1 MERTL
6 PPKARA
12 KAGNEA
18 DRNAALLQPE
28 SGINRTKLK
37 MKQQSRRRF
46 IRSCFIAAG
55 LDFTVIRGG
64 CKKKE
69 TLPPQSGSRSLQ
81 SKEHLA
87 PELTATVDPT
97 SFEPGYLKLH
107 RSGEL
112 RRRGEELWKLMRP
125 CKLCHRTC
133 GVDRLDGKAG
143 FCQATSQLM
152 ISSFQR
158 HFGEEKPLVGKGGS
172 GTIFFT
178 HCGLRCVF
186 CINHE
191 ISLEG
196 QGIPTSIRDLVQMM
210 LILQKWGCHNI
221 NVVTPTHYSAH
232 IVLALDIAAAKG
244 LKLPLVYN
252 TCGWERLEILKK
264 LDGIVDIYLPDFKYA
279 SGDMAV
285 KYSTCAPSDIKYA
298 HSEVGKR
305 YSSTEA
311 YPELTKKALLEM
323 HRQVGVAKPASNGLM
338 YRGLMIR
345 HLVMPS
351 GVSGTREI
359 IRWIAR
365 NLPKDT
371 YLNIMSQYTP
381 MYKAHEYP
389 SIARRITCEEYSE
402 AIRAAMEAGLTNV
415 EIQGY
420 RVL

>member
-1 MERTL
+1 MEQTL
-6 PPKARA
+6 LPKARIE
-12 KAGNEA
+12 AGNEA
-18 DRNAALLQPE
+18 DRTTALLQPM
-28 SGINRTKLK
+28 SRINRTKLK
-37 MKQQSRRRF
+37 MRQKSRRWF
-46 IRSCFIAAG
+46 IGSCFAAAG
-55 LDFTVIRGG
+55 FGFTVIRGG

-69 TLPPQSGSRSLQ
+69 TSLPQSGNRSRQ
-81 SKEHLA
+81 NKT
-87 PELTATVDPT
+87 PPTPKVTATIDPT

-107 RSGEL
+107 RSREL

-125 CKLCHRTC
+125 CQLCHRTC

-143 FCQATSQLM
+143 FCQATSQLV
-152 ISSFQR
+152 ISSCQR

-196 QGIPTSIRDLVQMM
+196 LGTPRSIEDLAQMM
-210 LILQKWGCHNI
+210 LILQQWGCHNI

-244 LKLPLVYN
+244 LRLPLVYN

-285 KYSTCAPSDIKYA
+285 KYSTCVPSDIKYA
-298 HSEVGKR
+298 RSEVGKR
-305 YSSTEA
+305 YSSTEN
-311 YPELTKKALLEM
+311 YPELTKIALLEM
-323 HRQVGVAKPASNGLM
+323 HRQVGVGKPASNGLM

-351 GVSGTREI
+351 GVSGTKEI

-381 MYKAHEYP
+381 MYKANEYP
-389 SIARRITCEEYSE
+389 SIARRISREEYNE
-402 AIRAAMEAGLTNV
+402 AIRAASKAGLTNV

-420 RVL
+420 RSL

>member
-1 MERTL
+1 M
-6 PPKARA
+6 A
-12 KAGNEA
+12 
-18 DRNAALLQPE
+18 AALGVPAI
-28 SGINRTKLK
+28 S
-37 MKQQSRRRF
+37 
-46 IRSCFIAAG
+46 
-55 LDFTVIRGG
+55 GG

-69 TLPPQSGSRSLQ
+69 ETSPSQPDTHGRQNKTPPLSEGI
-81 SKEHLA
+81 
-87 PELTATVDPT
+87 ATIDPT
-97 SFEPGYLKLH
+97 SFEPAYLRLH

-112 RRRGEELWKLMRP
+112 KRRGEELWKLMRP
-125 CKLCHRTC
+125 CKLCQRTC

-143 FCQATSQLM
+143 FCQATSQLE
-152 ISSFQR
+152 ISSWQR

-196 QGIPTSIRDLVQMM
+196 KGIPISIEDLAQIM
-210 LILQKWGCHNI
+210 LMLQRWGCHNI
-221 NVVTPTHYSAH
+221 NVVTPTHYSPH
-232 IVLALDIAAAKG
+232 IVLSLDIAAAKG
-244 LKLPLVYN
+244 LRLPLVYN
-252 TCGWERLEILKK
+252 TCGWERLEILEK

-285 KYSTCAPSDIKYA
+285 KYSTCVPPDIKYA

-305 YSSTEA
+305 YSPTEA
-311 YPELTKKALLEM
+311 YPELTKMALLEM
-323 HRQVGVAKPASNGLM
+323 HRQVGVGKPASDGLT

-351 GVSGTREI
+351 SVSGTKEVI
-359 IRWIAR
+359 GWIAR

-389 SIARRITCEEYSE
+389 EIARRITREEYSE
-402 AIRAAMEAGLTNV
+402 AIQAAKEAGLTNV

-420 RVL
+420 RSF

>member
-1 MERTL
+1 M
-6 PPKARA
+6 
-12 KAGNEA
+12 
-18 DRNAALLQPE
+18 
-28 SGINRTKLK
+28 KLK

-46 IRSCFIAAG
+46 IGSCFAAAG
-55 LDFTVIRGG
+55 LGFTAIYGG

-69 TLPPQSGSRSLQ
+69 TSPSQSGNRGQ
-81 SKEHLA
+81 QNKTPPA
-87 PELTATVDPT
+87 PVGAAAIDPA
-97 SFEPGYLKLH
+97 SFEPAYLRLH

-112 RRRGEELWKLMRP
+112 RSRGEELWELMRP
-125 CKLCHRTC
+125 CRLCQRTC

-143 FCQATSQLM
+143 FCQATSQLV
-152 ISSFQR
+152 ISSCQR
-158 HFGEEKPLVGKGGS
+158 HFGEERPLVGKGGS

-196 QGIPTSIRDLVQMM
+196 KGTPSSIEDLAKMM
-210 LILQKWGCHNI
+210 LILQEWGCHNI
-221 NVVTPTHYSAH
+221 NVVTPTHYAAH
-232 IVLALDIAAAKG
+232 IVLALDIAAARG

-252 TCGWERLEILKK
+252 TCGWERLEILEM

-279 SGDMAV
+279 SGDMAA
-285 KYSTCAPSDIKYA
+285 KYSTCVPPDIKYA
-298 HSEVGKR
+298 HSEVGRR

-311 YPELTKKALLEM
+311 YPELTKMALLEM
-323 HRQVGVAKPASNGLM
+323 HRQVGVGKPASDGLM

-351 GVSGTREI
+351 GVSGTKQVI
-359 IRWIAR
+359 GWIAR

-389 SIARRITCEEYSE
+389 AIARRITREEYSE
-402 AIRAAMEAGLTNV
+402 AVRAAREAGLTNV

-420 RVL
+420 WSL

>member
-1 MERTL
+1 VSGID
-6 PPKARA
+6 RA
-12 KAGNEA
+12 K
-18 DRNAALLQPE
+18 R
-28 SGINRTKLK
+28 K
-37 MKQQSRRRF
+37 MKQQSRRQF
-46 IRSCFIAAG
+46 IGSCLVAAG
-55 LDFTVIRGG
+55 LGVPAIIGG
-64 CKKKE
+64 CKRKE
-69 TLPPQSGSRSLQ
+69 TSPSQSCNPGQQNKTPP
-81 SKEHLA
+81 A
-87 PELTATVDPT
+87 PERITTIDPA
-97 SFEPGYLKLH
+97 SFEPAYLRLH

-112 RRRGEELWKLMRP
+112 RRRGEELWKRMRP
-125 CKLCHRTC
+125 CRLCQRTC

-143 FCQATSQLM
+143 FCQATSQLV
-152 ISSFQR
+152 ISSWQR
-158 HFGEEKPLVGKGGS
+158 HFGEEEPLVGKGCS

-196 QGIPTSIRDLVQMM
+196 KGIPVRIEDLAQMM
-210 LILQKWGCHNI
+210 LILQAWGCHNI

-252 TCGWERLEILKK
+252 TCGWERMDILKK
-264 LDGIVDIYLPDFKYA
+264 LDSIVDIDLPDFKYS

-285 KYSTCAPSDIKYA
+285 KYSTCVPSDIKYA

-305 YSSTEA
+305 YSSTEI
-311 YPELTKKALLEM
+311 YPELTKMALLEM
-323 HRQVGVAKPASNGLM
+323 HRQVGVAKPASDGLI

-351 GVSGTREI
+351 GVSGTKEI
-359 IRWIAR
+359 IGWIAR

-389 SIARRITCEEYSE
+389 AIARRITRKEYST
-402 AIRAAMEAGLTNV
+402 AIRAAREAGLTNV
-415 EIQGY
+415 EIHGY
-420 RVL
+420 RSL

>member
-1 MERTL
+1 MERIL
-6 PPKARA
+6 LPKA
-12 KAGNEA
+12 KAEARDGA
-18 DRNAALLQPE
+18 DRTATMLKPVSE
-28 SGINRTKLK
+28 INRTKLK

-46 IRSCFIAAG
+46 IGSCFVAAG
-55 LDFTVIRGG
+55 FGFTVIRGG

-69 TLPPQSGSRSLQ
+69 TSLSQSGNRDRQ
-81 SKEHLA
+81 NKTPPA
-87 PELTATVDPT
+87 PEGITTIDPT
-97 SFEPGYLKLH
+97 SFEPAYMRLH

-112 RRRGEELWKLMRP
+112 RRRGEELWKRMRP
-125 CKLCHRTC
+125 CKLCQRTC
-133 GVDRLDGKAG
+133 GVDRLDGKMG
-143 FCQATSQLM
+143 FCQATSQLV
-152 ISSFQR
+152 ISSWQR

-196 QGIPTSIRDLVQMM
+196 KGIPRSIEDLAQMM
-210 LILQKWGCHNI
+210 LILQAWGCHNI

-252 TCGWERLEILKK
+252 TCGWERLDILKK

-285 KYSTCAPSDIKYA
+285 KYSTCVPSDVKYS

-305 YSSTEA
+305 YSSTEI
-311 YPELTKKALLEM
+311 YPELTKMALLEM
-323 HRQVGVAKPASNGLM
+323 HRQVGVAKPASDGLM

-351 GVSGTREI
+351 RVSGTKEI
-359 IRWIAR
+359 IGWIAR

-389 SIARRITCEEYSE
+389 AIARRITREEYSE
-402 AIRAAMEAGLTNV
+402 AIRAAREAGLTNV

-420 RVL
+420 RAL

>member
-55 LDFTVIRGG
+55 LGFTVIRGG

-69 TLPPQSGSRSLQ
+69 TLSPQSGNRSRQ
-81 SKEHLA
+81 NKTHLA
-87 PELTATVDPT
+87 PELTATIDPT
-97 SFEPGYLKLH
+97 SFEPGYFKLH

-125 CKLCHRTC
+125 CKLCYRTC

-196 QGIPTSIRDLVQMM
+196 QGTPTSIRDLVQMM

-232 IVLALDIAAAKG
+232 IVLALDRAAAKG

-285 KYSTCAPSDIKYA
+285 KYSTCAPPDIKYA

-338 YRGLMIR
+338 YRGLMVR

-351 GVSGTREI
+351 GVSGTKEI
-359 IRWIAR
+359 IGWIAK

-371 YLNIMSQYTP
+371 YINIMSQYTP
-381 MYKAHEYP
+381 MHKAYEYP
-389 SIARRITCEEYSE
+389 SIARRITREEYNE

-420 RVL
+420 RSL

>member
-1 MERTL
+1 
-6 PPKARA
+6 
-12 KAGNEA
+12 
-18 DRNAALLQPE
+18 
-28 SGINRTKLK
+28 
-37 MKQQSRRRF
+37 MKRQSRRRF
-46 IRSCFIAAG
+46 IGSCLAAALG
-55 LDFTVIRGG
+55 VPVIRGG
-64 CKKKE
+64 CKRKE
-69 TLPPQSGSRSLQ
+69 ETSPQQSGTHDRQRKLPPISEGIVTIDPASL
-81 SKEHLA
+81 
-87 PELTATVDPT
+87 
-97 SFEPGYLKLH
+97 EPAYLRLH

-112 RRRGEELWKLMRP
+112 RSRGEELWKRMRP
-125 CKLCHRTC
+125 CKLCQRTC
-133 GVDRLDGKAG
+133 GVDRLDGKTG
-143 FCQATSQLM
+143 FCQATSQLE
-152 ISSFQR
+152 ISSWQR

-196 QGIPTSIRDLVQMM
+196 KGVPISIEDLAQIM
-210 LILQKWGCHNI
+210 LVLQRWGCHNI

-244 LKLPLVYN
+244 LRLPLVYN
-252 TCGWERLEILKK
+252 TCGWERLDILEK

-285 KYSTCAPSDIKYA
+285 KYSTCVPPDIRYA

-305 YSSTEA
+305 YSPTDA
-311 YPELTKKALLEM
+311 YPELTKMALLEM
-323 HRQVGVAKPASNGLM
+323 HRQVGVGKPASDGLM

-351 GVSGTREI
+351 GVSGTKEVI
-359 IRWIAR
+359 GWIAR

-381 MYKAHEYP
+381 MYEAHKYP
-389 SIARRITCEEYSE
+389 EIARRITREEYSE
-402 AIRAAMEAGLTNV
+402 AIRAAKEAGLTNV

-420 RVL
+420 RPF

>member
-1 MERTL
+1 
-6 PPKARA
+6 
-12 KAGNEA
+12 
-18 DRNAALLQPE
+18 
-28 SGINRTKLK
+28 

-46 IRSCFIAAG
+46 IGSCFVAAG
-55 LDFTVIRGG
+55 FGFTVIREG

-69 TLPPQSGSRSLQ
+69 TSLSQSGNHDRQ
-81 SKEHLA
+81 NKTPPA
-87 PELTATVDPT
+87 PEGIAAIDPT
-97 SFEPGYLKLH
+97 SFEPAYLRLH

-112 RRRGEELWKLMRP
+112 RRRGEELWKRMRP
-125 CKLCHRTC
+125 CNLCQRTC
-133 GVDRLDGKAG
+133 GVDRLDGKTG
-143 FCQATSQLM
+143 FCQATSQLV
-152 ISSFQR
+152 ISSWQR
-158 HFGEEKPLVGKGGS
+158 HFGEEKPLVGEGGS

-186 CINHE
+186 CINYE

-196 QGIPTSIRDLVQMM
+196 KGTPRSIEDLAKMM
-210 LILQKWGCHNI
+210 LILQAWGCHNI

-252 TCGWERLEILKK
+252 TCGWERLDILKK

-285 KYSTCAPSDIKYA
+285 KYSTCVPSDIKYA

-305 YSSTEA
+305 YSSTEI
-311 YPELTKKALLEM
+311 YPELTKMALLEM
-323 HRQVGVAKPASNGLM
+323 HRQVGVAKPASDGLM

-351 GVSGTREI
+351 GVSGTKEVI
-359 IRWIAR
+359 GWIAR

-389 SIARRITCEEYSE
+389 AIARRITREEYSE
-402 AIRAAMEAGLTNV
+402 AIRAAREAGLTNV

-420 RVL
+420 RSL